1 MGIDVWGRGT
11 HGGGGLGCYRA
22 LEHIEPSSLGLSTAI
37 FGPGWTW
44 EAEQDKPGFTWDYW
58 FDLDSKLW
66 VGAANGVVDVPE
78 APPREGE
85 LPCPHGPFK
94 PVSAFFFSDSPPD
107 PVDLAF
113 HTNFCP
119 GTGLSWF
126 VEGKKVYTSPNGA
139 GWTDIDK
146 QTTLGNLAWP
156 KPAAK
161 WTGDTNHDSIPIVKT
176 ELSLDDAWSGGSA
189 LRFSVNTK
197 VSPVDVAGSRSIFIP
212 IQSIKLSVG
221 RKYEIAVI
229 YKASSTPG
237 LAFQISL
244 QPSSPP
250 DGKLDHEFAEASQ
263 KTSSLDG
270 GWRRQSAGVVILS
283 GPSGSPSDIT
293 ALSLGII
300 VTIETTEPTKDVAFS
315 FLVGQLNVYP
325 ALLPEYS
332 EASPLILWADYAPK
346 QFSHIRSPTAS
357 VKHAGGHLT
366 WEVATNFPQVR
377 TFPVKSPGDTMSAW
391 NPQPTIDW
399 FPRFLYFNIWAQKF
413 GLDGATIGK
422 VDQALWIGT
431 SGMDGQQMAFNL
443 LKSNLPFVTKA
454 QEKVRIYVQG
464 VDEKGVVL
472 PWDKCGFVDA
482 VV

>member
-44 EAEQDKPGFTWDYW
+44 EAEQDKPGFTWEYW

-66 VGAANGVVDVPE
+66 VGAANGVVDAPE

-85 LPCPHGPFK
+85 PPCPHGPFK
-94 PVSAFFFSDSPPD
+94 PISAFFPVDSPPD
-107 PVDLAF
+107 PADIAF
-113 HTNFCP
+113 HTTFCP

-126 VEGKKVYTSPNGA
+126 VEGKKVYTSPDGA

-161 WTGDTNHDSIPIVKT
+161 WTNDRDDTTPAVKT
-176 ELSLDDAWSGGSA
+176 ELSFDNAWNGGSA
-189 LRFSVNTK
+189 LKFSVDTK
-197 VSPVDVAGSRSIFIP
+197 SSPSTAGSRSIYIP

-221 RKYEIAVI
+221 RKYEIVVI
-229 YKASSTPG
+229 YKAPSIAG
-237 LAFQISL
+237 LGFQLSL
-244 QPSSPP
+244 QSRSAQGSVLDYKSVDTSP
-250 DGKLDHEFAEASQ
+250 Q
-263 KTSSLDG
+263 TSSLHS
-270 GWRRQSAGVVILS
+270 GWRRQSAEVVIIS
-283 GPSGSPSDIT
+283 DPSALPSDVSSC
-293 ALSLGII
+293 SLGVI
-300 VTIETTEPTKDVAFS
+300 VTIENTEPKDLDFN

-325 ALLPEYS
+325 SHLPEYS
-332 EASPLILWADYAPK
+332 EASPLVLWADYAPK
-346 QFSHIRSPTAS
+346 QFSQIRSESTTA

-377 TFPVKSPGDTMSAW
+377 TFPVKSPGDTIVAW

-413 GLDGATIGK
+413 APDGANIGK
-422 VDQALWIGT
+422 VDKASWVGT
-431 SGMDGQQMAFNL
+431 SGMDGQLLGFNL
-443 LKSNLPFVTKA
+443 LKSNLPFETKA
-454 QEKVRIYVQG
+454 QDKVRIYVQG
-464 VDEKGVVL
+464 VDEKGAVL
-472 PWDKCGFVDA
+472 SWDKCAFVD
-482 VV
+482 VIV